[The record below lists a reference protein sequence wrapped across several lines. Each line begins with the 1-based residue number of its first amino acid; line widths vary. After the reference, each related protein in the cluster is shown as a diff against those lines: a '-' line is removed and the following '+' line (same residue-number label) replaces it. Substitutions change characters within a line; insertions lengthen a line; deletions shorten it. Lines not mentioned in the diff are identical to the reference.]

1 MKYLFLPFILAFFLV
16 NSAMAQ
22 NGRQISGII
31 VDSTKLSV
39 PGTTVKYVSNAGDS
53 TTTVTGLDGK
63 FTFNNVGGTGMTLTI
78 TSLGYEG
85 IRKRFTFA
93 DGDFKPLDL
102 GSIVLK
108 AESKELG
115 IVTIRGVIPVKI
127 KEDTVAYSIS
137 AYPVRENAPVED
149 VIKKLPGVEVDAAGN
164 VTTQGKSVT
173 KIRINGKDYMGG
185 DLQAA
190 TRNLPADI
198 LESIQLIDDYGDQ
211 ANLTGVRTGEPDKI
225 INLTIRAD
233 RNNGYSLQATA
244 GGGRDLLPKGI
255 DGADV
260 NDNRYNGSVNYYNF
274 KGNRQITVLANA
286 NNTNTNLFNFT
297 RGGGGGGGGNFGG
310 GGGGGNFGGGGG
322 GGGGARGGAG
332 GGGGGAGASNQSGIT
347 TARSIGFNYRD
358 QYGEKLQSYGSYSF
372 NDNTT
377 NTTSTNRTINPG
389 SSLLSTSNSVST
401 SSPTN
406 HRFQYNLEWR
416 PDSVNYLKLVPS
428 FSNASTDSYSET
440 NSQNSNVNTG
450 AVNTSYKTTTAS
462 NSTAPTFGMTALF
475 NHRFTSKGRNLSI
488 FLNASSSKTT
498 SYSNP
503 VTQYLVGEAPNKDVP
518 LNQQINQKNNA
529 TSYSGNISYL
539 EPIGKTSYLDL
550 NYTYTHSNTTNDRV
564 TYNLDGGSPAISPLL
579 TNNYNFTFTTHKVAL
594 NYRLIETKYNLT
606 LGLGVQPSTL
616 EGQSSRTSVGTKKN
630 QVNLVPTAR
639 YIYNFSR
646 NESLTINY
654 NGSASQPTFD
664 QLQPVRDVSNALYP
678 VEGNANLQ
686 QQFVNNISARFNK
699 FGISSGNLFFFNLN
713 YSQTGNAVVSRTT
726 YISTPSTLFPSDPT
740 KDQTTTLTRYVNAD
754 GNYSYGGN
762 ITYSK
767 PWAERKYTVAVSA
780 NANYANSVGF
790 VDFQDRTGIE
800 SATQKNIS
808 KTLSLRPGVRF
819 RLDLTDIIDAQ
830 ASANYTIAK
839 TNNSLSLLGTNQ
851 NLNTRTLDMGLDGK
865 NYFGDWTV
873 SYNYTKQVNSGYNLG
888 NVSNPNIIS
897 GYVERRFLQ
906 GNKATI
912 RLAAFDLLNQNTGFT
927 NNGNTQS
934 QTNRLGRYVMLSFT
948 LRLQKFA
955 GRSATQESDRDRRGG
970 RDGFGGGQGGRGPG
984 AGGPGAG
991 GPGGGGNF
999 GGGPGAGG
1007 PGGF

>member
-1 MKYLFLPFILAFFLV
+1 MKYLFLPFILAFLIV
-16 NSAMAQ
+16 NSALAQ
-22 NGRQISGII
+22 NGRQVSGMII
-31 VDSTKLSV
+31 DSTKLSV

-63 FTFNNVGGTGMTLTI
+63 FTFTNVGGTGMTLTV

-102 GSIVLK
+102 GSITLK

-115 IVTIRGVIPVKI
+115 VVTIRGVVPVRI

-244 GGGRDLLPKGI
+244 GGGRDVLPKGI

-286 NNTNTNLFNFT
+286 NNTNTNLFNFN
-297 RGGGGGGGGNFGG
+297 RGGGGGGGNFGGGGGGGNFGG

-322 GGGGARGGAG
+322 GGGAR
-332 GGGGGAGASNQSGIT
+332 GGGGGAGGAGVSNQSGIT
-347 TARSIGFNYRD
+347 VARSIGINYRD
-358 QYGEKLQSYGSYSF
+358 QWGEKVATYGSYSF

-377 NTTSTNRTINPG
+377 TTN
-389 SSLLSTSNSVST
+389 STSATLPGAST
-401 SSPTN
+401 ILTNTQSLSKSSPTN

-416 PDSVNYLKLVPS
+416 PDTVNYLKVVPS
-428 FSNASTDSYSET
+428 FSNSVSNTYSET
-440 NSQNSNVNTG
+440 NTLITNTDPTIG
-450 AVNTSYKTTTAS
+450 KTRYKQVSTGTSS
-462 NSTAPTFGMTALF
+462 SPTFGITALF
-475 NHRFTSKGRNLSI
+475 NHRFSAKGRNLSM
-488 FLNASSSKTT
+488 FLSANSSTSK
-498 SYSNP
+498 SNSLSDLTLFEGTLP
-503 VTQYLVGEAPNKDVP
+503 NPTAPRK
-518 LNQQINQKNNA
+518 QQIDQDNKS
-529 TSYSGNISYL
+529 TSLSGNISYM
-539 EPIGKTSYLDL
+539 EPLSTVSFIDL
-550 NYTYTHSNTTNDRV
+550 NYTLTRSTTSNDRRV
-564 TYNLDGGSPAISPLL
+564 VGLDSGSPLL
-579 TNNYNFTFTTHKVAL
+579 DANLSNNYTFNFTTHRFAL

-606 LGLGVQPSTL
+606 LGVGVQPSVL
-616 EGQSSRTSVGTKKN
+616 EGQSSRSAAANFPATRKTQTNV
-630 QVNLVPTAR
+630 VPTAR
-639 YIYNFSR
+639 FIYQFSR
-646 NESLTINY
+646 NESLTANY
-654 NGSASQPTFD
+654 NGSASQPSFD
-664 QLQPVRDVSNALYP
+664 QLQPVLDNSNQFSK
-678 VEGNANLQ
+678 VQGNPDLK
-686 QQFVNNISARFNK
+686 QQFNNNFSLRYNT
-699 FGISSGNLFFFNLN
+699 FGVSSGNLFFVNLN
-713 YSQTGNAVVSRTT
+713 YSNTKGAVVTRTT
-726 YISTPSTLFPSDPT
+726 YDGNSTLI
-740 KDQTTTLTRYVNAD
+740 RYVNAD

-767 PWAERKYTVAVSA
+767 PWAERKYTLTV
-780 NANYANSVGF
+780 NARTNYSNTVGF
-790 VDFQDRTGIE
+790 VDEIINNVQT
-800 SATQKNIS
+800 ATQKNIA
-808 KTLSLRPGVRF
+808 KNLSFTPGTRF

-830 ASANYTIAK
+830 LSANYSINK
-839 TNNSLSLLGTNQ
+839 TTNSVSLRNANQ
-851 NLNTRTLDMGLDGK
+851 NVNTRNLDLGFQGK

-873 SYNYTKQVNSGYNLG
+873 SYDITKQYNYGYNTTSG
-888 NVSNPNIIS
+888 FSVPNPNIIS
-897 GYVERRFLQ
+897 AYVERRFLQ

-912 RLAAFDLLNQNTGFT
+912 RLAAFDLLNQNTGVT
-927 NNGNTQS
+927 TSGNTLS
-934 QTNRLGRYVMLSFT
+934 QVNRLGRYVMLSFT

-955 GRSATQESDRDRRGG
+955 GRSATQQNDRDRRGG
-970 RDGFGGGQGGRGPG
+970 RDGFGGGPGGGGRGPG
-984 AGGPGAG
+984 G
-991 GPGGGGNF
+991 GGGGNF
-999 GGGPGAGG
+999 GGGPGGG
-1007 PGGF
+1007 GGNFNGGGGGF